1 MGRHH
6 VYEGCVCMCWLQS
19 VYELRSSG
27 LAEVF
32 RERKEGEGS
41 V

>member
-1 MGRHH
+1 M
-6 VYEGCVCMCWLQS
+6 CMRLQS

-27 LAEVF
+27 LPEVF

>member
-1 MGRHH
+1 M
-6 VYEGCVCMCWLQS
+6 CMRLQS

-27 LAEVF
+27 LPEVF

-41 V
+41 M